1 MRDAFTN
8 PSLEVEAQ
16 LFTFSREISKPCVFV
31 ENSQSTKTDSVW
43 QEKRAKMAVWRSYFC
58 YNCKIRKNPGDPES
72 TLETCGDC
80 QLVKFCSDDCKAKA
94 LPFHGDECEIRRKD
108 LEQLQTLT
116 AKAKPGVWA
125 FLDQDQMDL
134 VDEYHSLVLELGEET
149 FQRAANT
156 GDFFLHEVA
165 LGFSNQIMT
174 FDVVATRRQSRHLY
188 MLILLERIE
197 EMMDFLNKL
206 PETWF
211 GKYDTLGKFLC
222 EVLVPV
228 RSSNAYVESLQL
240 LNYKTIFLE
249 AEKQIE
255 ARHLLDV
262 IFNIPKNLCLWTL
275 SNLTKSQADD
285 IGFLG
290 DKIRKMLPK
299 EL

>member
-1 MRDAFTN
+1 
-8 PSLEVEAQ
+8 
-16 LFTFSREISKPCVFV
+16 
-31 ENSQSTKTDSVW
+31 
-43 QEKRAKMAVWRSYFC
+43 MAVWRSYFC

-116 AKAKPGVWA
+116 AKAKPGVLA
-125 FLDQDQMDL
+125 FLDQDQINL

-156 GDFFLHEVA
+156 GDFFLYEGA
-165 LGFSNQIMT
+165 LSFSNQIVA
-174 FDVVATRRQSRHLY
+174 FDVVATRRQSRHLF
-188 MLILLERIE
+188 MLFLLERIE

-211 GKYDTLGKFLC
+211 GKYDTLGNFLFT
-222 EVLVPV
+222 
-228 RSSNAYVESLQL
+228 NVESLKL

-255 ARHLLDV
+255 TRHLLDV
-262 IFNIPKNLCLWTL
+262 IFNIPENLCLWTL